1 VRGPDSALVP
11 WEIFKVYGGQI
22 HAVEAFMKPEL
33 CTNPPYCDGF
43 RGRGDESVILRFD

>member
-1 VRGPDSALVP
+1 VGVVRIWSL
-11 WEIFKVYGGQI
+11 
-22 HAVEAFMKPEL
+22 KPEL

>member
-1 VRGPDSALVP
+1 MLAAGLI
-11 WEIFKVYGGQI
+11 E
-22 HAVEAFMKPEL
+22 PEL